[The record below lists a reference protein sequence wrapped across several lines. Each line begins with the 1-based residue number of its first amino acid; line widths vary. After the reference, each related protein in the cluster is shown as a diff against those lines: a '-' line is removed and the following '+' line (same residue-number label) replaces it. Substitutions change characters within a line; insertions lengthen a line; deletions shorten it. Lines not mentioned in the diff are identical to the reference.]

1 MAKLHYALLLLI
13 SLISHSNAD
22 IKTLSLTS
30 DPRPIIL
37 LHKFAF
43 TDLGRVTISAS
54 DVSISPLLRRTDS
67 SRLGFVLLPEE
78 ALLQFFHDI
87 RENPKFC
94 ILDSH
99 RSVNLFTFR
108 NVSRPL
114 RSHFKRTYPVTYPSG
129 YYFLFFANCHP
140 EVRVSMNVHTEL
152 YNLDLDGSKNYLPL
166 GQSTLIPLFVAFS
179 LAYFFVLAL
188 WVYYCRCN
196 KESTNRVHRLLNGLI
211 MAKTLSLI
219 YAGLDKYSVK
229 LTGSPHGWEISFE
242 VFRFLS
248 SLIIAALIIIGF
260 SFFKQFLPEKSAK
273 VWIIPIALQ
282 VLSNLAFPFAV
293 MMGDT
298 GPWVVLGLALL
309 GMICT
314 CTIVVTV
321 GRFIWLLKEAAK
333 TDEKVAM
340 RLAKIKKFAL
350 VYALAIGYFY
360 VAPMVALVLNC
371 FIAPRY
377 EWVSNAVQEG
387 ANLTIYVVTLRMF
400 RPVNDYTILDAQDEK
415 KETMAV
421 AYEESEV

>member
-43 TDLGRVTISAS
+43 TYLGRVTISAS
-54 DVSISPLLRRTDS
+54 DVSVISLLRRTNS
-67 SRLGFVLLPEE
+67 SRLGFVLLSEE
-78 ALLQFFHDI
+78 AHFQVLLKFQQ
-87 RENPKFC
+87 NPIFC
-94 ILDSH
+94 ILDSPYA
-99 RSVNLFTFR
+99 VDLFNFLDLSPPPHSYF
-108 NVSRPL
+108 N
-114 RSHFKRTYPVTYPSG
+114 KTYAVTYPSG
-129 YYFLFFANCHP
+129 YYSLYFANCNP
-140 EVRVSMNVHTEL
+140 EVRVSMNIHAEF
-152 YNLDLDGSKNYLPL
+152 YNLDLDGSKNYLSH
-166 GQSTLIPLFVAFS
+166 GQSTLIPLFFAFS
-179 LAYFFVLAL
+179 LAYFFVLVL

-242 VFRFLS
+242 VLRVLS

-298 GPWVVLGLALL
+298 GPWVVLGLAFLD
-309 GMICT
+309 MICT

-321 GRFIWLLKEAAK
+321 GRSIWLLKEAAK

-360 VAPMVALVLNC
+360 VVPMVALVLRS

-415 KETMAV
+415 EETMAV